1 MSTSRPDELAA
12 EARQLIAEGRFL
24 EARRVVLAY
33 CHMLANVKANDA
45 AVQDA
50 REFLTWAMKAAAAMR
65 SHALL
70 RRSELNRAGAYASS
84 GRRPLK
90 TWEIVS

>member
-1 MSTSRPDELAA
+1 MSATNRDVLAA
-12 EARQLIAEGRFL
+12 EARQLIAGGRFI

-33 CHMLANVKANDA
+33 CDSLASVKANDA

-50 REFLTWAMKAAAAMR
+50 REFLTWGLKAAAAMR

-70 RRSELNRAGAYASS
+70 RRSELNRAGAYSNS
-84 GRRPLK
+84 ERRPLK

>member
-1 MSTSRPDELAA
+1 MSDATLDVLAA
-12 EARQLIAEGRFL
+12 EARRLITDGRFL
-24 EARRVVLAY
+24 EARKAVLAY
-33 CHMLANVKANDA
+33 CHMLANAKANDA
-45 AVQDA
+45 AVQDG

-70 RRSELNRAGAYASS
+70 RRSELNRATAYANSD
-84 GRRPLK
+84 RRALK